1 MFVIRQARIEDVPSV
16 LKLARLVHSFNLPA
30 DRDTIAAK
38 VQRSRRSF
46 EDRLEDPR
54 DRMFM
59 FVLEDLETG
68 NIIGTSMIIG
78 CISSPG
84 RPHVYLEVTK
94 ESFWSEDLQQGQ
106 THKVLTL
113 GTDET
118 GPSELGGLV
127 LAPGYR
133 GHRER
138 LGGFLSNIRFH
149 FMGLHRKWFD
159 RRVIAEVMGSLTPD
173 SRNVLWDYLGG
184 RFINLSYLEADVF
197 CQHSKEF
204 ITSLFPATPIYA
216 SLLPPEARN
225 LIGRVGDEARPALS
239 MLERQGFEHRGHI
252 DPFDGGPYLEATR
265 DRIPLV
271 RDTGRVRVQSS
282 GRGAAGCIG
291 IVSVEGSDATPDGP
305 GGFRAVRTAYAEV
318 DSGIR
323 IPRRVLEALGIAVG
337 DRVGLTPVSSPK
349 TKKISKNASAATKST
364 VKTKSKVKAKSKTKV
379 KSKTKTK
386 SKSKGRPRGDSS

>member
-1 MFVIRQARIEDVPSV
+1 MFVIRQARIDDVPSI

-30 DRDTIAAK
+30 DRDSIIAK
-38 VQRSRRSF
+38 VQRSRKSF
-46 EDRLEDPR
+46 QNRLDDVR

-59 FVLEDLETG
+59 FVLEDVETG

-78 CISSPG
+78 CMSWPG
-84 RPHVYLEVTK
+84 HPHVYLEVAK
-94 ESFWSEDLQQGQ
+94 ESRWSEDLQQGQ

-113 GTDET
+113 GIDET

-138 LGGFLSNIRFH
+138 LGGFLSSVRFH
-149 FMGLHRKWFD
+149 YMGLHRKWFD

-204 ITSLFPATPIYA
+204 ITSLFPEAPIYA

-239 MLERQGFEHRGHI
+239 VLERQGFEHHGHI
-252 DPFDGGPYLEATR
+252 DPFDGGPYLEAR
-265 DRIPLV
+265 LDRIPLV
-271 RDTGRVRVQSS
+271 KATGRTVVVETGRVPSTRV
-282 GRGAAGCIG
+282 GLL
-291 IVSVEGSDATPDGP
+291 SVEGAVLPEGP
-305 GGFRAVRTAYAEV
+305 GAFRAIQAPYAEV
-318 DSGIR
+318 DGGIR
-323 IPRRVLEALGIAVG
+323 VAKKTLQELHLEVG
-337 DRVGLTPVSSPK
+337 GKVGLTP
-349 TKKISKNASAATKST
+349 IRDARNASSRKATGSGRTSGSGKG
-364 VKTKSKVKAKSKTKV
+364 AKSGRAAKADKRG
-379 KSKTKTK
+379 KRGK
-386 SKSKGRPRGDSS
+386 KG